1 MYSWLGGPF
10 SQPLLYLWAVAS
22 TRWDHCPPCSLVL
35 QGDTKVAKLSG
46 LRFEVHWLQLHGF
59 IELGCDRNYVKLP
72 SALVRTPLT
81 RIMLHVS
88 FQVNPRH

>member
-1 MYSWLGGPF
+1 
-10 SQPLLYLWAVAS
+10 
-22 TRWDHCPPCSLVL
+22 
-35 QGDTKVAKLSG
+35 VAKLSG

-81 RIMLHVS
+81 RIRLHVS